1 MSDKNVSTAET
12 TALFDA
18 ERYQQMVADMLAE
31 AKRLGASAAEAAV
44 SIESGLSVTVR
55 LGEVETVEHNRDKGL
70 GITVYFGQ
78 RKGSAST
85 SDFGPAAIGETVKAA
100 CDIARYTEEDPCA
113 GLADAALMAASIPDL
128 QLYHPWAIGA
138 PEAIERALACEN
150 VARGYDARISN
161 SEGASITS
169 HSGLRVY
176 GNSHG
181 FVGAYPSSRH
191 SMSCTV
197 IGQDE
202 SGMQRDYWYTLARDP
217 AQLDSAE
224 SVGERA
230 ALRTVSRLGARKL
243 STRQVPVMFEA
254 DVARGL
260 LGHLVRA
267 ISGSALYRNA
277 SFLVDSLGR
286 QLFPERVRIDER
298 PHLPGALGSA
308 PFDNEGVATA
318 PRTLIDAGVL
328 QGYVLDSYSARRLG
342 MQTTGNAGGVHNLYI
357 NHDDLTRDQLLQQ
370 MDSGLL
376 VTEVMGQ
383 GVNNVTG
390 DYSRGAS
397 GFWVENGE
405 IQYPVEEITL
415 GGRLQDMYLGLQAV
429 GNDIDARGNI
439 ITGSWLIDNLTVAGD

>member
-1 MSDKNVSTAET
+1 
-12 TALFDA
+12 
-18 ERYQQMVADMLAE
+18 
-31 AKRLGASAAEAAV
+31 
-44 SIESGLSVTVR
+44 
-55 LGEVETVEHNRDKGL
+55 
-70 GITVYFGQ
+70 
-78 RKGSAST
+78 
-85 SDFGPAAIGETVKAA
+85 
-100 CDIARYTEEDPCA
+100 
-113 GLADAALMAASIPDL
+113 
-128 QLYHPWAIGA
+128 
-138 PEAIERALACEN
+138 
-150 VARGYDARISN
+150 
-161 SEGASITS
+161 
-169 HSGLRVY
+169 
-176 GNSHG
+176 
-181 FVGAYPSSRH
+181 
-191 SMSCTV
+191 MSCTV

-217 AQLDSAE
+217 GQLDSAE

-230 ALRTVSRLGARKL
+230 ARRTVSRLGARKL
-243 STRQVPVMFEA
+243 TTRQVPVMFEA

-267 ISGSALYRNA
+267 ISGGALYRNA
-277 SFLVDSLGR
+277 SFLVDSLGQ

-318 PRTLIDAGVL
+318 PRTLIEAGVL

-357 NHDDLTRDQLLQQ
+357 NHDDLSREQLLQQ
-370 MDSGLL
+370 MGNGLL

-429 GNDIDARGNI
+429 GNDVDARGNI